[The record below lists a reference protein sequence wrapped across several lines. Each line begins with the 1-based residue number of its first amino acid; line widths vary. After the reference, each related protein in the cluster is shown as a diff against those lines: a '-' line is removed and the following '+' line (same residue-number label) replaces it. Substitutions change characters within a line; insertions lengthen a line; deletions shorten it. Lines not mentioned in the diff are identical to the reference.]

1 MSWDQV
7 LSVLIVLG
15 LTLLFLLLFLLI
27 EKADEVLDRKRSIR
41 NAEKRQMTPVEP
53 EQNIIETNGLKKKTS
68 N

>member
-1 MSWDQV
+1 MSWGQV
-7 LSVLIVLG
+7 LSVLIVVG

-27 EKADEVLDRKRSIR
+27 EKADDVLDRKRSIR

-53 EQNIIETNGLKKKTS
+53 EQSIIETNGLKKKMS